1 MPSVPPVPL
10 CPPITRRVCVL
21 GLRPDVLFGAGIPL
35 AMEALHEAVEPYRA
49 GRGQPEALH
58 DAGQHG
64 EHRRHEDQK
73 VQGSFVLLWRHAL
86 TAGDPRGT

>member
-10 CPPITRRVCVL
+10 CSPVTRRVCVR

-35 AMEALHEAVEPYRA
+35 AMEALHGFVELSRA

-58 DAGQHG
+58 EAVRHG
-64 EHRRHEDQK
+64 AHRRHDDQK
-73 VQGSFVLLWRHAL
+73 VQGACVLHWRHAL